1 VKGHPTSE
9 DFKGFL
15 QQPPGPSTAE
25 RNALIVRHLLVR
37 CPVCL
42 QTLRNMKQT
51 KSALARLLEI
61 PLPEDKARKEAGRT
75 IRYNY
80 DWAFARAE
88 RALTSL
94 LTRGRAPERLPRILA
109 ELSALPESE
118 QIRLVGKG
126 GRFADPSLVQLLL
139 DRSHAVRYESPRKML
154 HLAQLARLAAES
166 CSSEATGGEEQLWD
180 LRAQTWGQF
189 ANALRVS
196 GRLSEAEAAF
206 SEARRFYEEG
216 SGDPSL
222 RALLLSQIASLH
234 GFQRRFQSA
243 IELADEA
250 GSLYRELRKRHSQ
263 AGTLVKKA
271 SFYLY
276 AGETERAI
284 DILHEALPLI
294 DREEDPRLFLAAH
307 HNLARC
313 YIDLDRPEEALAMY
327 YHARDLYRTTG
338 DPLILHRA
346 IWQEGQLLREVGHL
360 QSAEAALLRA
370 RQGFIEAGLG
380 YEAAMV
386 SLDLAEVYVKMN
398 HTGMLRRTIAEAVP
412 ILRALRVE
420 RDTLAALLRLQQI
433 SEQQGESD

>member
-1 VKGHPTSE
+1 
-9 DFKGFL
+9 L
-15 QQPPGPSTAE
+15 
-25 RNALIVRHLLVR
+25 
-37 CPVCL
+37 
-42 QTLRNMKQT
+42 KQT

-61 PLPEDKARKEAGRT
+61 PLPEDKARKEAERT

-94 LTRGRAPERLPRILA
+94 LTRGRPPERLPRILA

-154 HLAQLARLAAES
+154 HLAQLARLAADS
-166 CSSEATGGEEQLWD
+166 CSSEATGGERQLWD
-180 LRAQTWGQF
+180 LRAQAWGRF

-206 SEARRFYEEG
+206 SEARRFYDGG

-234 GFQRRFQSA
+234 GSQRRFQSA
-243 IELADEA
+243 NELADEA
-250 GSLYRELRKRHSQ
+250 GNIYRELHKTQSQ
-263 AGTLVKKA
+263 GRILVKKA
-271 SFYLY
+271 IFTLY
-276 AGETERAI
+276 AGETEKAI
-284 DILHEALPLI
+284 SLLREALPLI
-294 DREEDPRLFLAAH
+294 DREEDPRLFLAVH

-313 YIDLDRPEEALAMY
+313 YIDLGRPEEALAVY
-327 YHARDLYRTTG
+327 YHTRDLYRTAG
-338 DPLILHRA
+338 DPLILLRA
-346 IWQEGQLLREVGHL
+346 TWQEGQLLCQVGHH

-370 RQGFIEAGLG
+370 RRGFVEAGLG
-380 YEAAMV
+380 YEAALI
-386 SLDLAEVYVKMN
+386 SLDLAEVYAKMN
-398 HTGMLRRTIAEAVP
+398 ETGKLRRTIAEAVP
-412 ILRALRVE
+412 ILSALRVE